1 MKKIIITFTLLL
13 CAVCLMAQNICG
25 TWYGTLEFHSKKL
38 RIVFHISKT
47 GEIYTT
53 TMDSPD
59 QLASGIATDKT
70 TVAGNQVTITIAKMG
85 MTYTGTV
92 VPDSSIIN
100 GVFSQGQASVA
111 LQLTTTE
118 NKEAKATSPARP
130 QDPTSFPY
138 RQEEVSFTNP
148 KAGNTLAGTITMP
161 SEGKAK
167 RIVVFITGSG
177 PQNRNEE
184 VVQFNHRPFLVW
196 SDWLTRNGIAVLRFD
211 DRGVGAS
218 TGVFTTSTS
227 ADFADDVQAAV
238 NYIQSRS
245 DLKNL
250 SIGLMGHSEGGMIA
264 PMVACSNNAVKFII
278 LLAGPGIPNSEL
290 MIQQT
295 ADQMRLSGASDSEI
309 ATAARLN
316 KKLYATMGECKNL
329 PEEELK
335 TKLQKMMRNELNK
348 LPAQERGEDS
358 SDAKLQE
365 GVMKVCSP
373 WYRYFIT
380 FDPADYLTRTQCPV
394 LALNGTLDMQV
405 SCAPNLKGINDC
417 LQKAGNRNVQIA
429 PLEGL
434 NHLFQKAT
442 TGTVEEYGKITETV
456 NPLALKTVTDW
467 INKL

>member
-1 MKKIIITFTLLL
+1 
-13 CAVCLMAQNICG
+13 
-25 TWYGTLEFHSKKL
+25 
-38 RIVFHISKT
+38 
-47 GEIYTT
+47 
-53 TMDSPD
+53 
-59 QLASGIATDKT
+59 
-70 TVAGNQVTITIAKMG
+70 
-85 MTYTGTV
+85 
-92 VPDSSIIN
+92 
-100 GVFSQGQASVA
+100 
-111 LQLTTTE
+111 
-118 NKEAKATSPARP
+118 
-130 QDPTSFPY
+130 
-138 RQEEVSFTNP
+138 
-148 KAGNTLAGTITMP
+148 
-161 SEGKAK
+161 
-167 RIVVFITGSG
+167 
-177 PQNRNEE
+177 
-184 VVQFNHRPFLVW
+184 
-196 SDWLTRNGIAVLRFD
+196 
-211 DRGVGAS
+211 
-218 TGVFTTSTS
+218 
-227 ADFADDVQAAV
+227 
-238 NYIQSRS
+238 
-245 DLKNL
+245 
-250 SIGLMGHSEGGMIA
+250 MIA
-264 PMVACSNNAVKFII
+264 PMVASSNKAVKFII

-316 KKLYATMGECKNL
+316 KKLYATMGEYKNL

-348 LPAQERGEDS
+348 LPAQDRGEDS

-405 SCAPNLKGINDC
+405 SCVPNLKGIKDC

-442 TGTVEEYGKITETV
+442 TGSVEEYGKITETV